1 MTGRPYVV
9 TIVGKVF
16 VDTTIAVI
24 AESEKEAERMALV
37 GERAG
42 FPKGHIQL
50 HMLRHTYASQ
60 RVQTCDRGRPVALY
74 TVARELGHKTTD
86 MLEDRYAHLHDRT
99 EEGGTEVV
107 EFRANI
113 VRDKALREKMEAIR

>member
-1 MTGRPYVV
+1 MIRDVR
-9 TIVGKVF
+9 K
-16 VDTTIAVI
+16 
-24 AESEKEAERMALV
+24 ALDHI

-42 FPKGHIQL
+42 FPKGYIRL
-50 HMLRHTYASQ
+50 HMPRHTYASQ

-86 MLEDRYAHLHDRT
+86 MLEDRYLHLHDRT